1 MPNSTTTH
9 AVLVRFL
16 VDRYEDTGDGY
27 ATATQALASSRAY
40 LETLIAKRA
49 TCRTARAST
58 DKSLAALADRFDVID
73 QSVEDNGEECDGEDI
88 GRWTCTFEIVARF
101 VVAAGSVKQAEGMVM
116 HEIEERIGDV
126 IGDSVEEW
134 ACNWSTDILRT
145 VTE

>member
-1 MPNSTTTH
+1 MPNNTNH

-27 ATATQALASSRAY
+27 MTATQALASSRAY
-40 LETLIAKRA
+40 LETMIATPA
-49 TCRTARAST
+49 TDTRKDGTVDR
-58 DKSLAALADRFDVID
+58 SLAALADRFDVIA

-88 GRWTCTFEIVARF
+88 GRWTCSFEIVARF
-101 VVAAGSVKQAEGMVM
+101 VVAAATVKQAEAMVM

-145 VTE
+145 VTK